1 MYKKDNH
8 QFAFGDFNQPL
19 GMKMDPNN
27 RWVLKAA
34 TIPWDSIED
43 KYAALFP
50 SNTGTVAKPL
60 RMALGSLIIQK
71 QLGFSDRELVEE
83 ITENPYLQFFIGLPG
98 YNYIPPFVPPL
109 LVEFR
114 KRLTPEILGDINEMI
129 IDYNKPKEPKDP
141 PKSGLPGDGWKV
153 IKPDDNNG
161 TLIVDATCAPQNIRF
176 PQDVNLLNEA
186 REDLEKMASE
196 LVKGTGIPMP
206 RMYPQKAR
214 KQYLHFVRSRKHSL
228 KSIRRA
234 IRAQLQFI
242 RRDLAIIEGLMAI
255 GLKLTGRQAKLL
267 ETVRKVYEQQKYMYD
282 NGIHTVPD
290 RIVSISQPYIR
301 PIVRGK
307 AAAPVEFGAKLDLS
321 IADGLGRI
329 EKISFD
335 AYNESEF
342 LPDVIERYRKR
353 EGHYPERVL
362 ADKIYR
368 NRKNLQYCKSKGI
381 RLSGPGLGR
390 HRKDAAID
398 RKIEYTDN
406 ADRVEVERS
415 FSLSKRCYGLGK
427 ISTKLEET
435 TGCSIVLSILAM
447 NIDRLANVSL
457 CKLLA
462 ILFSRFQDE
471 FRINFHSGSGCLYL
485 KGDRLIFVAT

>member
-1 MYKKDNH
+1 
-8 QFAFGDFNQPL
+8 
-19 GMKMDPNN
+19 MKMDPNN

-34 TIPWDSIED
+34 AIPWDSIED

-50 SNTGTVAKPL
+50 SNTGTVANPL
-60 RMALGSLIIQK
+60 RMAFGSLIIQK
-71 QLGFSDRELVEE
+71 DYECSDRRLIEE
-83 ITENPYLQFFIGLPG
+83 ITENAYLQYFIGLPG
-98 YNYIPPFVPPL
+98 YSYIPPFVPPF

-129 IDYNKPKEPKDP
+129 IEYNKPKEPKDP
-141 PKSGLPGDGWKV
+141 PKSNPPGDGWKI

-234 IRAQLQFI
+234 IKAQLQFI
-242 RRDLAIIEGLMAI
+242 RRDLAIIEGLTVK

-267 ETVRKVYEQQKYMYD
+267 ETIRKVYEQQKYMYD

-329 EKISFD
+329 GKISFD

-342 LPDVIERYRKR
+342 LPDVIERYRQR
-353 EGHYPERVL
+353 EGHYPERIL

-368 NRKNLQYCKSKGI
+368 NRKNLQYCKGKGI
-381 RLSGPGLGR
+381 RLSGPGW
-390 HRKDAAID
+390 A
-398 RKIEYTDN
+398 
-406 ADRVEVERS
+406 
-415 FSLSKRCYGLGK
+415 
-427 ISTKLEET
+427 
-435 TGCSIVLSILAM
+435 
-447 NIDRLANVSL
+447 
-457 CKLLA
+457 
-462 ILFSRFQDE
+462 
-471 FRINFHSGSGCLYL
+471 
-485 KGDRLIFVAT
+485 

>member
-176 PQDVNLLNEA
+176 H
-186 REDLEKMASE
+186 
-196 LVKGTGIPMP
+196 
-206 RMYPQKAR
+206 RM
-214 KQYLHFVRSRKHSL
+214 
-228 KSIRRA
+228 
-234 IRAQLQFI
+234 
-242 RRDLAIIEGLMAI
+242 
-255 GLKLTGRQAKLL
+255 
-267 ETVRKVYEQQKYMYD
+267 
-282 NGIHTVPD
+282 
-290 RIVSISQPYIR
+290 
-301 PIVRGK
+301 
-307 AAAPVEFGAKLDLS
+307 
-321 IADGLGRI
+321 
-329 EKISFD
+329 
-335 AYNESEF
+335 
-342 LPDVIERYRKR
+342 
-353 EGHYPERVL
+353 
-362 ADKIYR
+362 
-368 NRKNLQYCKSKGI
+368 
-381 RLSGPGLGR
+381 
-390 HRKDAAID
+390 
-398 RKIEYTDN
+398 
-406 ADRVEVERS
+406 
-415 FSLSKRCYGLGK
+415 
-427 ISTKLEET
+427 
-435 TGCSIVLSILAM
+435 
-447 NIDRLANVSL
+447 
-457 CKLLA
+457 
-462 ILFSRFQDE
+462 
-471 FRINFHSGSGCLYL
+471 
-485 KGDRLIFVAT
+485 